1 MKNTE
6 RDSRCVFRRRPGTG
20 ILWTVN
26 LAAIPAFSLFGR
38 PVQRYLAETIGRPAI
53 AWILGASVL
62 LLLLAAGAALVRK
75 AGPAGLLHLLWMTL
89 LAAALM
95 YYVRQYPARWW
106 HIPLFGGFGFL
117 SVRLFSTR
125 TGTEIVLAFAFLD
138 EVLQHFLPDRVGDID
153 DMVINA
159 LCAGSGIIFA
169 LVLRDTPPPV
179 KDPGR
184 EPGDPGAG
192 SGAASS
198 PGTPGRSNR

>member
-1 MKNTE
+1 MNTTA
-6 RDSRCVFRRRPGTG
+6 RNVFQKRPLAGV
-20 ILWTVN
+20 LWAVN

-38 PVQRYLAETIGRPAI
+38 PVQRYLADTIGRPAI
-53 AWILGASVL
+53 AWILGAIVL
-62 LLLLAAGAALVRK
+62 LLLLAAGSVLVRK
-75 AGPAGLLHLLWMTL
+75 AGPAGLLHLAWMTL

-117 SVRLFSTR
+117 SVRLLSTR
-125 TGTEIVLAFAFLD
+125 TGMEIALALAFLD

-159 LCAGSGIIFA
+159 LCAGAGIIFF
-169 LVLRDTPPPV
+169 LVIRDTPRAV
-179 KDPGR
+179 KDRGK

-192 SGAASS
+192 SGAAFF
-198 PGTPGRSNR
+198 PRTPGKNTP